1 MVSVGFVLTHYHD
14 AYLLPTVRTVERIS
28 SGLSAYRTVFV
39 ANHDDVHAR
48 LTALYGGGS
57 ETCEVLRHDN
67 SDLEFGAYQAGIDR
81 LLARMDA
88 DWIVIANDTCAT
100 HGNFAKVYR
109 DKLVAELGRPRNHPA
124 IVGRVHALSRSYQL
138 AGYRTHRWMQTNL
151 FAINRA
157 ALRAL
162 GDRIFR
168 PETRALVTDSS
179 EPSEFFSPSV
189 DPVLRDHLGMWLFR
203 TRPGH
208 HWYAS
213 EPLQPENAA
222 RMARKARSIL
232 HEKHLSAA
240 LEACGAEFIDLNQLS
255 FSQRL
260 SRKIDDKAVRL
271 RELAHTTAVAGLR
284 LAKH

>member
-1 MVSVGFVLTHYHD
+1 MASVGFVLALYHE
-14 AYLLPTVRTVERIS
+14 AYLLPTLRVVERIG
-28 SGLSAYRTVFV
+28 SGLSPRQTVFV
-39 ANHDDVHAR
+39 ANHDDVHQIMAAMHGDR
-48 LTALYGGGS
+48 S

-67 SDLEFGAYQAGIDR
+67 SDLEFGAYQAGINR

-109 DKLVAELGRPRNHPA
+109 DRLVAELGRPRDHPV
-124 IVGRVHALSRSYQL
+124 IVGRIHALSRSYQL
-138 AGYRTHRWMQTNL
+138 AGFRTNRWIQSNL

-162 GDRIFR
+162 GTRVFS
-168 PETRALVTDSS
+168 PETGALITDSS
-179 EPSEFFSPSV
+179 ELSEFFSPSV

-203 TRPGH
+203 TRGGP

-213 EPLQPENAA
+213 EPLQPQNAA
-222 RMARKARSIL
+222 KMARKARSIL

-240 LEACGAEFIDLNQLS
+240 LDACGAEFVDFNQLR
-255 FSQRL
+255 FSERV
-260 SRKIDDKAVRL
+260 SKRIDDKLFHLASLPFTAAMAKVRF
-271 RELAHTTAVAGLR
+271 
-284 LAKH
+284 AKH